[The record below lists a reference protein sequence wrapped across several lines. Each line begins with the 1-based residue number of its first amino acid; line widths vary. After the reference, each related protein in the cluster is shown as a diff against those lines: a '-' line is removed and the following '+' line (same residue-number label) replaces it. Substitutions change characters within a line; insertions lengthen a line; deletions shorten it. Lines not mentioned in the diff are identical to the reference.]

1 MQKYNIWEIRKKIS
15 SAYLAEDIVKEF
27 NLDSNMAHILKSK
40 ELGTLADIKEFLYA
54 GYESLLDSFLF
65 SDIKRALNRIDAAL
79 KNNEVIYIYGDYDA
93 DGIMGT
99 CILYKILSSVSSN
112 VHALLP
118 NRFKQGYGLSCDM
131 IDKLKAADT
140 SLIITVDNGI
150 TAVKEIDYASKLGID
165 VIITDH
171 HECNEELPQA
181 YSILNPKKPNE
192 PYPFKDL
199 CGAAIAFKLALAMIE
214 QKIASYDICEL
225 ITLAMIG
232 TIADI
237 VPLTGENRIIA
248 LIGLN
253 EIKKTK
259 NLALIELMDDANLNP
274 HEITCADI
282 GFKIAPRI
290 NAAGR
295 MTDANETIRMFC
307 SNDRSFVKSKVSVL
321 SEINKFR
328 QTEEKKIY
336 AQAAQ
341 IVEHENPDSRYIWVL
356 SNPSWHEGVIG
367 ISAGRLAEE
376 YNRPFILISES
387 DNICKGSA
395 RSISGFNIF
404 NAIKNSEHLLERFG
418 GHSAAAGFSINK
430 KNISEFERRLN
441 EYAYENGIS
450 KLLYNTKYYD
460 YESSD
465 GIFTQ
470 KFISDIE
477 LLSPFGYKNPKPQV
491 RLSSCKISNITARGQ
506 DQSHISCSVIKQNI
520 AVRSIAFCQ
529 KDAFEDIRANDLADI
544 LLYPKI
550 NNFNNIKSIEYEIK
564 DIFFYNDCY
573 NEYEKAA
580 YKHFIYFYDK
590 AKYFSVEN
598 KISENTV
605 EESIS
610 NASAGEIITVYSFE
624 MLKRIFRFLRYLKT
638 EKEFSI
644 CFNRIED
651 YKKEKKY
658 ILICPLNI
666 PSQANIIVTETNCFN
681 TYEEDLYKN
690 KNAVFLNNKYIIS
703 SLDVNRELLA
713 YIYVRLSDI
722 SAICE
727 NKLSLFIEHL
737 KKNEKYEFN
746 YINVRLAI
754 DIFKSIGLAD
764 YTYYDENDT
773 IYVDK
778 IECKEKKDIN
788 KSRIMIKL
796 NEIAN

>member
-1 MQKYNIWEIRKKIS
+1 MQKYNIWEVRKKIS

-27 NLDSNMAHILKSK
+27 NLDSSMIHILRSK
-40 ELGTLADIKEFLYA
+40 ELGTLPAIKEFLYA
-54 GYESLLDSFLF
+54 GYESLLDPFLF
-65 SDIKRALNRIDAAL
+65 SDIKRALNRIDKAL

-99 CILYKILSSVSSN
+99 CILYKILSSASSN
-112 VHALLP
+112 VHAILP

-150 TAVKEIDYASKLGID
+150 TAVEEIDYASMLGMD

-171 HECNEELPQA
+171 HECNEELPRA
-181 YSILNPKKPNE
+181 YSILNPKKPDE
-192 PYPFKDL
+192 AYPFRDL

-225 ITLAMIG
+225 ITFAMIG

-307 SNDRSFVKSKVSVL
+307 SNERSFVKSKVSVL
-321 SEINKFR
+321 SQINKFR
-328 QTEEKKIY
+328 QNEEKKIY
-336 AQAAQ
+336 AQAAE

-356 SNPSWHEGVIG
+356 SNASWHEGVIG

-376 YNRPFILISES
+376 YNRPFILISENDS
-387 DNICKGSA
+387 ICKGSA
-395 RSISGFNIF
+395 RSIAGFNIF
-404 NAIKNSEHLLERFG
+404 EAIKNSEHLLTRFG

-430 KNISEFERRLN
+430 ENISEFERRLN
-441 EYAYENGIS
+441 EYAYKNGIS

-460 YESSD
+460 YESAD
-465 GIFTQ
+465 GIFTE
-470 KFISDIE
+470 KFISDVE
-477 LLSPFGYKNPKPQV
+477 LLSPFGYKNPKPII
-491 RLSSCKISNITARGQ
+491 RLNSCKISNITKRGQ
-506 DQSHISCSVIKQNI
+506 DQSHISCSVIKQNT

-529 KDAFEDIRANDLADI
+529 KDAFEDIRDNDLADI

-550 NNFNNIKSIEYEIK
+550 NNFNNIKNIEYEIK
-564 DIFFYNDCY
+564 DIFFYDNCY
-573 NEYEKAA
+573 SEYEKAA
-580 YKHFIYFYDK
+580 YRHFIYFYDK
-590 AKYFSVEN
+590 AKYFASEN
-598 KISENTV
+598 KISQNTL
-605 EESIS
+605 EETLSS
-610 NASAGEIITVYSFE
+610 SSAGEVITVYSYE
-624 MLKRIFRFLRYLKT
+624 MLKRILRFLRYSKS
-638 EKEFSI
+638 EKEFSV
-644 CFNRIED
+644 CFNRIDD

-658 ILICPLNI
+658 ILICPLDI
-666 PSQANIIVTETNCFN
+666 PSQSNIKVAETNCFN
-681 TYEEDLYKN
+681 AYEEDLYKN
-690 KNAVFLNNKYIIS
+690 ENTVFLNNKYKTDS
-703 SLDVNRELLA
+703 VDVGRELLA
-713 YIYVRLSDI
+713 YIYVRLGDI
-722 SAICE
+722 SALCE

-754 DIFKSIGLAD
+754 DIFVSIGLAN
-764 YTYYDENDT
+764 YTYYEQTDT
-773 IYVDK
+773 IFVDK
-778 IECKEKKDIN
+778 IVCKEKKDIN